1 MNNKIIQQQIL
12 FIINKFLF
20 PKKIKDNDK
29 KVILINCLNSNNY
42 IKSVEESEEPEE
54 FEHIYQHQ
62 PLYQQNLTQEDIQTL
77 PGFTQREH
85 TSVNPYGFSRTFI
98 SPSDDAGTKRLMEV
112 QKRGATPEE
121 TAFNKVAEMIDSAL
135 NRVSSDLNFEMIKN
149 TALNIYLNI
158 TKFYIYQE
166 TVLKKDRI
174 VNGENKGSVK
184 KGYIVLSLYYA
195 LKNNLIDIPK
205 DRLVTYFND
214 INLSDLPK
222 ADNNLKI
229 IFKGV
234 RGYEF
239 MFENKLNLMVLTREQ
254 QEKVN
259 KVMNDLTEAGLFNNL
274 PVQIAAIINY
284 LNLADLKLISERY
297 GISGA
302 TIKKY
307 EKIIE
312 NFYG

>member
-1 MNNKIIQQQIL
+1 MNNVIVQKQIL

-20 PKKIKDNDK
+20 PRKIKDPEK
-29 KVILINCLNSNNY
+29 KLILINCLNSNNY
-42 IKSVEESEEPEE
+42 ITSVSEESDP
-54 FEHIYQHQ
+54 FEHLYQHQ
-62 PLYQQNLTQEDIQTL
+62 DQHQYQQNLTQEEIQTL

-85 TSVNPYGFSRTFI
+85 TSVNPYGFNRTFI

-121 TAFNKVAEMIDSAL
+121 IAFNKVAEMIDSAL
-135 NRVSSDLNFEMIKN
+135 NRISSDLNFEMIKN

-174 VNGENKGSVK
+174 VNGENKGSVR

-214 INLSDLPK
+214 IDLGDLPK
-222 ADNNLKI
+222 ADSNLKI
-229 IFKGV
+229 IFNGI

-239 MFENKLNLMVLTREQ
+239 MFENKIKINLTREQ
-254 QEKVN
+254 QEEVN

-274 PVQIAAIINY
+274 PVQFAAIIKY
-284 LNLADLKLISERY
+284 LNFSDLKSISERY
-297 GISGA
+297 GISSA

-307 EKIIE
+307 EKIILK
-312 NFYG
+312 FKI